1 MYKDVLVISDN
12 LSLCKRFIEIIE
24 RKKISNCLFT
34 FSISPFSNKED
45 FNILN
50 GESIKVFDL
59 KSHEHIEFIKSNY
72 DLVFSIHCKQIFP
85 VELINYLKCI
95 NIHPGF
101 NPINRGWYPQVFSII
116 NKTPIGAT
124 IHEIDKELDHG
135 FIIDREQVDKTS
147 FDTSGTLYNKIIDKE
162 IELLENNIEK
172 IIYNNYEVIE
182 PESEGNLFLKKDFN
196 KLLEL
201 DLNEQVSVGNLI
213 DRLRALTHGDFRN
226 AYFVDPNSQKKIF
239 VNIELTPEDNE

>member
-1 MYKDVLVISDN
+1 MYKNVLIISDN
-12 LSLCKRFIEIIE
+12 LYLCRRFLDIIE
-24 RKKISNCLFT
+24 RKKIPNCLFN

-50 GESIKVFDL
+50 ADIKVFDL
-59 KSHEHIEFIKSNY
+59 KDQKHINFIKSNY
-72 DLVFSIHCKQIFP
+72 DLIFSIHCKQIFP
-85 VELINYLKCI
+85 LDLINYLKCI
-95 NIHPGF
+95 NVHPGF

-116 NKTPIGAT
+116 NKKPIGAT
-124 IHEIDKELDHG
+124 IHEIDEKLDHG
-135 FIIDREQVDKTS
+135 FIIDRKQVDKTS
-147 FDTSGTLYNKIIDKE
+147 YDTSGTLYNKIIDKE

-182 PESEGNLFLKKDFN
+182 PESEGNLYLKKDFN

-201 DLNEQVSVGNLI
+201 DLNEKVSVGNLI
-213 DRLRALTHGDFRN
+213 DRLRALTHGNFKN
-226 AYFVDPNSQKKIF
+226 AYFVDPKTQKKIF